1 MKYVRIDRPGGP
13 CWGVVKGEDVF
24 TLSKPPYE
32 GLEYD
37 GGSLPLSQCRLLAP
51 CEPTKIVCVG
61 KNYAEHAR
69 EMGAE
74 PPGFPVLFLKAP
86 NTLNHQDGALHAPDF
101 VSRLDYEGELGV
113 VIRRRA
119 KCVKAKDFAEYVL
132 GYTCLN
138 DVTARDVQKHDGQWS
153 RGKSMDG
160 FCPIGPWAVD
170 ELDPASLKVETRLN
184 GKPVQRGNTADFI
197 TPIPQ
202 LLEFITASMTLE
214 PGDVVAT
221 GTPMGVGPMIPGDAV
236 EVEIEGIGI
245 LKNQVI

>member
-1 MKYVRIDRPGGP
+1 MKYVRVDRLGSP
-13 CWGVVKGEDVF
+13 CWGVVKGEDVL
-24 TLSKPPYE
+24 TLARPPYD

-37 GGSLPLSQCRLLAP
+37 GGRLPLAQCRLLAP

-69 EMGAE
+69 EMGSE
-74 PPGFPVLFLKAP
+74 PPGFPVLFIKAP
-86 NTLNHQDGALHAPDF
+86 NTLNQQDGAVHAPDF
-101 VSRLDYEGELGV
+101 VGRLDYEGELGV

-119 KCVKAKDFAEYVL
+119 KNVKAKNFSEYVL

-160 FCPIGPWAVD
+160 FCPVGPWVVD
-170 ELDPASLKVETRLN
+170 ELDPSSLRLETRLN
-184 GKPVQRGNTADFI
+184 GKTVQQGNTSDFI
-197 TPIPQ
+197 TAIPQ

-221 GTPMGVGPMIPGDAV
+221 GTPMGVGPMVPGDAV

-245 LKNQVI
+245 LKNQII